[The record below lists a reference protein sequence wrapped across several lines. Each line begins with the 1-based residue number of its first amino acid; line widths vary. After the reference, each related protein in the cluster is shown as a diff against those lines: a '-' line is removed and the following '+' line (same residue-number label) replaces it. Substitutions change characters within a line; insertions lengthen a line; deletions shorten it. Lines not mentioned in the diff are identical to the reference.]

1 MNREDFHS
9 NEEMYFYW
17 WAKELQEA
25 GYIKSIEAQPEP
37 FDLSDSLSINYRQH
51 LKTKEKLV
59 PEEILKG
66 HIYTT
71 DFKIVWYETAINIF
85 TTPLHGDTRKKK
97 GSSLQFII
105 SHIDEQGEYY
115 SNIEIKPIFDRNNM
129 TRLVKINQKWV
140 WDKYKEYV
148 NIIIPIKHFNKTFTP
163 NRFLLTDK
171 SMKPRTIN
179 PKQLEVK
186 SLSSFLNN
194 KLDK

>member
-1 MNREDFHS
+1 MNREDFDS

-17 WAKELQEA
+17 WAKELQDE
-25 GYIKSIEAQPEP
+25 GYIKSIEAQPKP
-37 FDLSDSLSINYRQH
+37 FDLSDSLVTSYYMQM
-51 LKTKEKLV
+51 KTKGKTV

-71 DFKIVWYETAINIF
+71 DFKIVWNDKANGIF
-85 TTPLHGDTRKKK
+85 TTALHGDTRKKK

-105 SHIDEQGEYY
+105 SHIDLDGSLY
-115 SNIEIKPIFDRNNM
+115 SHVEIKPIFDRNNM

-179 PKQLEVK
+179 PKQLEVRTLK
-186 SLSSFLNN
+186 AFTNG
-194 KLDK
+194 K